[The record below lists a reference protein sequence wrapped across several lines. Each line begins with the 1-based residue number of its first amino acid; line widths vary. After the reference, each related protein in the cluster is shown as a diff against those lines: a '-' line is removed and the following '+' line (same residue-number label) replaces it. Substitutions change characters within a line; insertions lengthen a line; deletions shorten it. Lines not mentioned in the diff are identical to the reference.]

1 MAWIE
6 FDQLWNYNQPQE
18 SEERFRAL
26 LPEVEHNPANKAE
39 LLTQMARA
47 LGLQG
52 KFTEAHQALDE
63 AKSLITAEMP
73 RAQVRL
79 ALERGRAYNSGGDPQ
94 RARAFFEIAMELGQ
108 AAGEDFH
115 TIDAVH
121 MLGIV
126 APGEEGIQW
135 NLHALELTKQTKD
148 ERAQKWTATL
158 HNNLGWDY
166 FNVQQYETAVSHF
179 QQCRQ
184 WHEQHQNHQ
193 QALVAR
199 WSIARS
205 WRAMGRVAE
214 ALAEQKALAEAN
226 KEHPDGF
233 VFEEMGECLVALNQP
248 EPAISAF
255 AQAYYWLERNSWYV
269 ARRPERLQELRRL
282 GQVTGIP
289 LYVVTDSYPTEKG
302 LTLLPGIPLRDP
314 RPEVKLMTPNH
325 SLLELRLPDGN
336 VQEAVLVTF
345 GISVTREGDDLIL
358 HGRVEDQLLHLT
370 VPAEVG
376 EIPAGTQVWLMDKK
390 K

>member
-1 MAWIE
+1 MEWIE

-18 SEERFRAL
+18 TEERFREL

-39 LLTQMARA
+39 LLTQIART

-52 KFTEAHQALDE
+52 KFTEAHQVLDE

-79 ALERGRAYNSGGDPQ
+79 ALERGRVYNSGGDPQ

-108 AAGEDFH
+108 TAGEDFY

-121 MLGIV
+121 MLGIAV
-126 APGEEGIQW
+126 PGEEGIKW
-135 NLHALELTKQTKD
+135 NLHGLELAQQTSD
-148 ERAQKWTATL
+148 ERAQRWTATL

-166 FNVQQYETAVSHF
+166 FNGQQYEAAVAHF
-179 QQCRQ
+179 EQCRQ
-184 WHEQHQNHQ
+184 WHEQHQNQ
-193 QALVAR
+193 QQTLVAR
-199 WSIARS
+199 WSMART
-205 WRAMGRVAE
+205 WRAMGRTAE

-226 KEHPDGF
+226 REHPDGF
-233 VFEEMGECLVALNQP
+233 VFEEIGECLVALNRP
-248 EPAISAF
+248 EEATQAF
-255 AQAYYWLERNSWYV
+255 AQAYYWLERNNWYL
-269 ARRPERLQELRRL
+269 ARRPERLKELRQL

-302 LTLLPGIPLRDP
+302 LTLLPGILLRDP

-325 SLLELRLPDGN
+325 SLLELRLPDGA
-336 VQEAVLVTF
+336 VKEAVLVTF
-345 GISVTREGDDLIL
+345 GISVTKEGDNLIL